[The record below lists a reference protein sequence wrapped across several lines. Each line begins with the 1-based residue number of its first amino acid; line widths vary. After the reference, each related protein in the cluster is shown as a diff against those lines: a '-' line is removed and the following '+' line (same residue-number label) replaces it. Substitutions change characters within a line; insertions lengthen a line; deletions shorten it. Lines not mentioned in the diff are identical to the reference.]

1 VAFKLQ
7 AIMKHVPARPVFP
20 PDPGG
25 SMAGMIV
32 DGAGEAGR

>member
-7 AIMKHVPARPVFP
+7 AIMKHVPAAGLP